1 MLREQFPRCQT
12 FAQICEQSWANC
24 GLLAAWRKVGVAG
37 GRFDPGQI
45 DRSHFIDRVEL
56 GSPSR
61 PVTRTLNATVD
72 QVVKTPDGMRG
83 GSLEGMKA
91 KLAAVT
97 AHARM
102 LEAAVAE
109 ANESPFDPQSV
120 PFLMKPR
127 DMGGKKKRDRSQ
139 VDMSLYEGGSASL
152 RNINAAF
159 KAKRAAEEA
168 ARAAV
173 DARKEARTEAKSAAE
188 AAAERLVEAFEL
200 CVNGCVCGATPCPVA
215 GMKACDTCRAAGRP
229 YIKARQCIV
238 RECVAARKGPE
249 MLLLTRMKCLHLC
262 HWDSWWRV
270 SHLQSSK
277 RPLRTRNVSARAIAH
292 AS

>member
-249 MLLLTRMKCLHLC
+249 MLLLTHEVP
-262 HWDSWWRV
+262 SPV
-270 SHLQSSK
+270 
-277 RPLRTRNVSARAIAH
+277 PLGQLVEGEPPAEQ
-292 AS
+292 